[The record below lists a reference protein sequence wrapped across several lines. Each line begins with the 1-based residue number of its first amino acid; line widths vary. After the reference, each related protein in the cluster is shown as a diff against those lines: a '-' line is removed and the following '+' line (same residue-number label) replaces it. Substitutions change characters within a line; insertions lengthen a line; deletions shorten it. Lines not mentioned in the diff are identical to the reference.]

1 MTPVNKEP
9 HRRKGQDRKKLGER
23 LREAREYM
31 GFSQEDV
38 ATYLG
43 VPRSALS
50 LMESGQRKVDVLE
63 LKKLAVLYKHS
74 VDHFTG
80 EESSDSLQDADVKYL
95 ARKFAKL
102 SSEDLHE
109 LTRFADFLRTRK
121 KE

>member
-1 MTPVNKEP
+1 VTPVNKEP